1 MTPSIIPH
9 PLAPSSPTARVAR
22 RLRVVFGA
30 LASAFV
36 VMLVMPAPAYAHAH
50 LSSSQPRA
58 KAVLAAAP
66 RALTLTFSEAPELA
80 VSSLR
85 LVDAHGI
92 QVALGTL
99 AHGADHHVITADITG
114 PLAAGRYTVFWQV
127 AGADGH
133 VQRGSYEFTIA
144 EGAAGLQPV
153 VAPESAVVTPAAVP
167 GLAAAPTDSVAL
179 AQPNLF
185 DASSP
190 AYVAIRFVQFA
201 GLLLLIGAVAF
212 RWWVLPRVGV
222 ELAEPARRDLA
233 FGAAGAGLWG
243 GWLLALSAL
252 ARLVAQSLMT
262 HGAGA
267 MLRPSSLGSL
277 LVATTWG
284 HAWLLEVVG
293 LVIVLTGLRQARRQV
308 TSLMAWRLA
317 AAGTLALAFVP
328 ALSGHAVASESL
340 APLAVLT
347 DALHVLSAGAWLGTL
362 AVMLVVGMRVVV
374 REASG
379 GRVAALA
386 AMVNGFSPLA
396 ITCASL
402 LVATGVFA
410 AWLHLGS
417 LPVLWRS
424 SYGLVLFRKLVV
436 VAMLLA
442 VGTYNWKR
450 VKPSLREAGAD
461 GARRLTR
468 SGSIELGLALVVLLM
483 TAVLVASP
491 TPMEVLRP

>member
-1 MTPSIIPH
+1 
-9 PLAPSSPTARVAR
+9 
-22 RLRVVFGA
+22 
-30 LASAFV
+30 
-36 VMLVMPAPAYAHAH
+36 
-50 LSSSQPRA
+50 
-58 KAVLAAAP
+58 
-66 RALTLTFSEAPELA
+66 
-80 VSSLR
+80 
-85 LVDAHGI
+85 
-92 QVALGTL
+92 
-99 AHGADHHVITADITG
+99 
-114 PLAAGRYTVFWQV
+114 
-127 AGADGH
+127 
-133 VQRGSYEFTIA
+133 
-144 EGAAGLQPV
+144 
-153 VAPESAVVTPAAVP
+153 
-167 GLAAAPTDSVAL
+167 
-179 AQPNLF
+179 
-185 DASSP
+185 
-190 AYVAIRFVQFA
+190 
-201 GLLLLIGAVAF
+201 
-212 RWWVLPRVGV
+212 
-222 ELAEPARRDLA
+222 
-233 FGAAGAGLWG
+233 
-243 GWLLALSAL
+243 
-252 ARLVAQSLMT
+252 MT

-293 LVIVLTGLRQARRQV
+293 LVVVLTGLRQARRQV
-308 TSLMAWRLA
+308 TSLLAWRLA

-386 AMVNGFSPLA
+386 TMVNGFSPLA
-396 ITCASL
+396 ITCASV